1 MKLPLHW
8 QIIIGLVSGTL
19 FGILAASNQ
28 WSGFTQDWVA
38 PFGTIFVNLLKL
50 IAVPLVFS
58 SLVTGIASLS
68 EISQLSRMGGKTIGI
83 YLVTTAISITI
94 GLVVVNVFE
103 PGSLMPAEVGVQL
116 QQAYADNVEAKAAS
130 VELVKERGPLQPLVE
145 IVPTNI
151 FYAASNNRLMLQV
164 VFWSLL
170 FGVGLM
176 LVKNEATETVAKLV
190 AGLNHVIIKI
200 VDLIMVIAPVGV
212 FALMAGTITA
222 IAGDDLSTILEL
234 LRSLG
239 FYVLV
244 VVLGLAIHIG
254 LVYGSMLKF
263 LTPFTWRK
271 FFTAIAPAQLV
282 AFSTSSSAAT
292 LPISMECVKEKLGVK
307 SEVASFVLP
316 VGATINLDG
325 TALYQAVA
333 AVFIAQVLG
342 IPLDFFA
349 QLTIVLTALLASI
362 GAAPV
367 PGAGL
372 IMLVIVLES
381 IGVPSAGVALILGVD
396 RILDMVRTA
405 TNVTGDC
412 TVAVLIDISERKAKM
427 PAEATTT
434 S

>member
-1 MKLPLHW
+1 
-8 QIIIGLVSGTL
+8 
-19 FGILAASNQ
+19 
-28 WSGFTQDWVA
+28 
-38 PFGTIFVNLLKL
+38 
-50 IAVPLVFS
+50 
-58 SLVTGIASLS
+58 
-68 EISQLSRMGGKTIGI
+68 
-83 YLVTTAISITI
+83 
-94 GLVVVNVFE
+94 
-103 PGSLMPAEVGVQL
+103 
-116 QQAYADNVEAKAAS
+116 
-130 VELVKERGPLQPLVE
+130 
-145 IVPTNI
+145 
-151 FYAASNNRLMLQV
+151 
-164 VFWSLL
+164 
-170 FGVGLM
+170 
-176 LVKNEATETVAKLV
+176 
-190 AGLNHVIIKI
+190 
-200 VDLIMVIAPVGV
+200 
-212 FALMAGTITA
+212 MAGTITA